1 MNVCFWIFQPNFL
14 IDFPCKSMSA
24 WMSLISP
31 AFGFIGI
38 FRYRHQQWPNFH
50 SLKKSHKGFV
60 QKKIETYISQIPSAV
75 RPSAPLA
82 LHPLAHQGGGAL
94 PSRLLHNCNL
104 LQTSASDWFGG
115 ISTIM
120 CLTLSRSYQYEIQYT
135 YVPLIPFVAGLLS
148 GEIWYWTLQYL
159 SWQQLAASECTL
171 ESKANRTS
179 YAQMRGTISD
189 NECEASV
196 RSSWIQKLMA
206 METASVNGNVS
217 PQEKLTINS
226 PKISQVPTELSFA
239 SSSGSSG
246 TDSAFSSG
254 TSFCSCWN
262 NASRDSSH
270 SQLEPYQANW
280 SWTFFP

>member
-1 MNVCFWIFQPNFL
+1 M
-14 IDFPCKSMSA
+14 
-24 WMSLISP
+24 
-31 AFGFIGI
+31 
-38 FRYRHQQWPNFH
+38 
-50 SLKKSHKGFV
+50 KKN
-60 QKKIETYISQIPSAV
+60 ISQIPSAV

-120 CLTLSRSYQYEIQYT
+120 CLTLSRSYEMQYT

-159 SWQQLAASECTL
+159 SWQQLPASECTL
-171 ESKANRTS
+171 ESKASRMS
-179 YAQMRGTISD
+179 YITEGLHFRQWMWSKCTQLLNSQFDGH
-189 NECEASV
+189 
-196 RSSWIQKLMA
+196 
-206 METASVNGNVS
+206 GNSFLPWPS
-217 PQEKLTINS
+217 PQEKLTINP
-226 PKISQVPTELSFA
+226 PKISQVPTELSLA

-254 TSFCSCWN
+254 TSCCSCWN

-270 SQLEPYQANW
+270 SMP
-280 SWTFFP
+280 